1 MRDMSRET
9 VKAYVGLGSNLGDRA
24 GMLRRAI
31 EGLCAL
37 GEPGTLVVSS
47 VYETAPVDA
56 PAGSPSFLNAVAGV
70 TTKLDAPSLRDALM
84 RLERAAGRQTGDR
97 NAPRELDLDLLF
109 FGDRV
114 IETAELTV
122 PHPRLHERRFVLEP
136 LAELACGLVHPGLRR
151 TVGDLRDNART
162 RFPGQ
167 VVTRVEVSL
176 DLTLLRG

>member
-1 MRDMSRET
+1 MSREA
-9 VKAYVGLGSNLGDRA
+9 VKAYIGLGSNLGDRP
-24 GMLRRAI
+24 GMLRRAV
-31 EGLCAL
+31 EGLKAL
-37 GEPGTLVVSS
+37 CEPDTLVVSS

-56 PAGSPSFLNAVAGV
+56 PAGSPSFLNAVAGMM
-70 TTKLDAPSLRDALM
+70 TTLDALSLRDALM

-97 NAPRELDLDLLF
+97 NAPREMDLDLLF

-151 TVGDLRDNART
+151 TVGKLRDSARA
-162 RFPGQ
+162 RFAGQ
-167 VVTRVEVSL
+167 IVARVEVSL
-176 DLTLLRG
+176 DLTHLRG

>member
-1 MRDMSRET
+1 
-9 VKAYVGLGSNLGDRA
+9 
-24 GMLRRAI
+24 
-31 EGLCAL
+31 
-37 GEPGTLVVSS
+37 
-47 VYETAPVDA
+47 
-56 PAGSPSFLNAVAGV
+56 
-70 TTKLDAPSLRDALM
+70 M